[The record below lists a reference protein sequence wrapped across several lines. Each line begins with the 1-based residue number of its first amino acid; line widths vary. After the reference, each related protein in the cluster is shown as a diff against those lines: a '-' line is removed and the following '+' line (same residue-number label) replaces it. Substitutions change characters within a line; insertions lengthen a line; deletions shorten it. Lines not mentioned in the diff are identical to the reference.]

1 MIVLQPSMRV
11 ACKTIQS
18 SSRFDDD
25 VNIDDSKSGSNNSGN
40 NKKQYIIGNEDYFK
54 KEKTVA
60 TKNNREAIPPL
71 PLHFSLLQLRL
82 RSYYVH
88 SRRHRYFRR
97 FLLFLW
103 ALVVFV
109 LGSALWLAWCGVGL
123 LESLAIATSAP
134 IEICFITAQY
144 ASTKEQTDRLVNLR
158 EEAPNFFSDERNKS
172 HFHAFAFTNRRDW
185 IAKEE
190 GKFSEKKRQS
200 RIGKTTKEKDDDD
213 GGDNG
218 WTILLTEF
226 SSHTFQRFIT
236 QSRYPKFQGFRHE
249 VIQKM
254 CEVVFYMDGTVL
266 PKGSPWKFQQEARR
280 ILDSEVQLS
289 QELHP
294 HANEDGGGIAG
305 EMKRCEIKNKDL
317 KTNLQATRE
326 WFQTQPDFINDCV
339 LYQNTFFGYAT
350 TSPSFRTAADFAWGR
365 FSLEQDSWRDQPLW
379 CYTLHHFG
387 IQPLIIPGN
396 LFEYQGDRRP
406 AHQHT
411 YGLEAATNAHQY
423 YDKNKNNQRINHSDN
438 GNNKDQAEK
447 GEIIK

>member
-54 KEKTVA
+54 KEKIVA

-172 HFHAFAFTNRRDW
+172 HFHYAGFTKKKKKLRTTDN
-185 IAKEE
+185 
-190 GKFSEKKRQS
+190 SEIDGNHLKGDIEITKRQFD
-200 RIGKTTKEKDDDD
+200 TD
-213 GGDNG
+213 GEGICDEELVGQNLSG
-218 WTILLTEF
+218 EDL
-226 SSHTFQRFIT
+226 
-236 QSRYPKFQGFRHE
+236 
-249 VIQKM
+249 
-254 CEVVFYMDGTVL
+254 DG
-266 PKGSPWKFQQEARR
+266 
-280 ILDSEVQLS
+280 
-289 QELHP
+289 
-294 HANEDGGGIAG
+294 EDGKYLNI
-305 EMKRCEIKNKDL
+305 EIL
-317 KTNLQATRE
+317 
-326 WFQTQPDFINDCV
+326 F
-339 LYQNTFFGYAT
+339 LY
-350 TSPSFRTAADFAWGR
+350 R
-365 FSLEQDSWRDQPLW
+365 FLSVAKQ
-379 CYTLHHFG
+379 
-387 IQPLIIPGN
+387 
-396 LFEYQGDRRP
+396 
-406 AHQHT
+406 
-411 YGLEAATNAHQY
+411 
-423 YDKNKNNQRINHSDN
+423 
-438 GNNKDQAEK
+438 
-447 GEIIK
+447 

>member
-1 MIVLQPSMRV
+1 M
-11 ACKTIQS
+11 QS

-25 VNIDDSKSGSNNSGN
+25 VNIDSMIGSNNSGN
-40 NKKQYIIGNEDYFK
+40 NKTNQKKQYINVNEGYFK
-54 KEKTVA
+54 KETIIA
-60 TKNNREAIPPL
+60 TNNREAIL
-71 PLHFSLLQLRL
+71 TFPLHFSLLQLRL

-88 SRRHRYFRR
+88 YRRHRYFRR

-103 ALVVFV
+103 GFVVFV
-109 LGSALWLAWCGVGL
+109 LVSTLWLAWCGVGL
-123 LESLAIATSAP
+123 LESLAIATSPP
-134 IEICFITAQY
+134 IDICFITAQY

-158 EEAPNFFSDERNKS
+158 EEAPNFFIDERNKS
-172 HFHAFAFTNRRDW
+172 HFHFLAFTNRRDW

-190 GKFSEKKRQS
+190 GKISEKKRKS
-200 RIGKTTKEKDDDD
+200 RIGKTTNDDDD

-218 WTILLTEF
+218 WTILVTEF
-226 SSHTFQRFIT
+226 PSHTFQRFIT
-236 QSRYPKFQGFRHE
+236 QSRYAKFQGYRHE

-305 EMKRCEIKNKDL
+305 EMKRCRLKNKDL
-317 KTNLQATRE
+317 ETNLQASRE
-326 WFQTQPDFINDCV
+326 WFQAQPDFINDCV

-365 FSLEQDSWRDQPLW
+365 FSLERDSWRDQPLW

-396 LFEYQGDRRP
+396 LFEYQGERRP
-406 AHQHT
+406 AHKHT

-423 YDKNKNNQRINHSDN
+423 VDNNDNKQRINHSDN
-438 GNNKDQAEK
+438 RNNQDHAKKEK
-447 GEIIK
+447 L